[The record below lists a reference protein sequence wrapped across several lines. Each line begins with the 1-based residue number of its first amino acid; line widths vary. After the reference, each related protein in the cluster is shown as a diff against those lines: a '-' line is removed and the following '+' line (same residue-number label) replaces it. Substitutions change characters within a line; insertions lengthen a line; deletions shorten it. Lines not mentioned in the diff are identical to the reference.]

1 MQYGSATHET
11 HCARCGKTL
20 TTSMLFRDG
29 LFWHASCW
37 HEGAR
42 LLANAARLARSL
54 SPTLFIPEQRMPE

>member
-1 MQYGSATHET
+1 MQDGSATHET

-20 TTSMLFRDG
+20 TTSIIFRDG

-42 LLANAARLARSL
+42 LLANAERLARAL
-54 SPTLFIPEQRMPE
+54 SPTLCMHEQMRPE